1 LLCLTKLNAEESFR
15 RKKKKRNKEGRNE
28 RKREKEKKEKSL
40 RQNKKTI
47 RCVST
52 YTTWTP
58 SPLKNTHRPWKAIFF
73 LFVSFSLHTFR
84 ARECKIWLISRNILI
99 K

>member
-40 RQNKKTI
+40 RQNKKPFVVLAHI
-47 RCVST
+47 QHE
-52 YTTWTP
+52 P
-58 SPLKNTHRPWKAIFF
+58 RPP
-73 LFVSFSLHTFR
+73 
-84 ARECKIWLISRNILI
+84 
-99 K
+99 